1 MKTLKT
7 ALVATAA
14 ATAMAVSATPA
25 MANDRDYKRGGL
37 SAGEVIAGAVVLG
50 GLAAILTSGKKDRY
64 SNGYRYNRDS
74 RYDNRRYNRGDHYRH
89 NDHRYGYRQRI
100 SPRKAVRKC
109 VRAAE
114 RRASHYGRA
123 DVTDVRKV
131 KRTKYGYKIKGRIA
145 VRDNY
150 RSNRGRYYQS
160 RYDRGYRH
168 SNYDTGKFTCYVEG
182 RRVSDVRIRGL
193 NR

>member
-1 MKTLKT
+1 
-7 ALVATAA
+7 
-14 ATAMAVSATPA
+14 
-25 MANDRDYKRGGL
+25 
-37 SAGEVIAGAVVLG
+37 
-50 GLAAILTSGKKDRY
+50 
-64 SNGYRYNRDS
+64 
-74 RYDNRRYNRGDHYRH
+74 
-89 NDHRYGYRQRI
+89 RI
-100 SPRKAVRKC
+100 GPRIAVRKC

-114 RRASHYGRA
+114 RRASHYGQA
-123 DVTDVRKV
+123 DVTDVWKV

-182 RRVSDVRIRGL
+182 RRVSDVRIKGL